1 MLWNYSSGSLRFHA
15 LPVLLHYMLT
25 DVDRSWWPMLSV
37 LRTLPTAIRC
47 TKMCTYTELNSLK
60 FFIFSNRRAT
70 FLNKYRKII
79 DNFWCG
85 KNVNRRICNFYIS
98 NKTLLNYVSWINVG
112 IFIFLINFSKKLR
125 NFIKS

>member
-1 MLWNYSSGSLRFHA
+1 MLWNYSSSLRFHA
-15 LPVLLHYMLT
+15 LSVLLHYMLT

-37 LRTLPTAIRC
+37 LRTLPAAVRC

-98 NKTLLNYVSWINVG
+98 NKILLNYVSWINVG